1 MMTMKKIL
9 FLTVCVLLAFMMG
22 LSLAEGL
29 PETRSS
35 SPWVYSLLPDG
46 TAAITGYKGDAVA
59 LAVPPSL
66 DDIPVSAISYKA
78 LRRVGGLVNVILP
91 EGVTV
96 IEDHVFDDNFSLEN
110 IALPKTMTL
119 HRYKAQN
126 GTIVNYYLY
135 IPEAEDPAEKL
146 PILIYFLANGALNS
160 LWEAYFYNNIFLYH
174 SGEADSALASVPV
187 IRNIYIPLYAIFKM
201 SVKYPKFGILLLAT
215 FVSLFFIG
223 KEYRKKT
230 LLLFLTTFILSVG
243 ITFTR
248 NTFIYYYIYI
258 LAGFFAL
265 ALIPFCKG
273 MALIKKFFK
282 QNPAFMQGLITGA
295 LVVFYALI
303 LLLNK
308 NTYLIF
314 QKKEFL
320 AQFRYAETIN
330 QTPDARILTYD
341 VMDSGFYT
349 AAGLLPQNRFFCFLN
364 IESGY
369 PAILEEQNRLIEA
382 GYFDYIVTS
391 FSCEC
396 DWDNYVLVREETDTY
411 IDYTGE
417 KALDGYRLYKRI

>member
-1 MMTMKKIL
+1 MAGFCLYIL
-9 FLTVCVLLAFMMG
+9 
-22 LSLAEGL
+22 
-29 PETRSS
+29 
-35 SPWVYSLLPDG
+35 
-46 TAAITGYKGDAVA
+46 I
-59 LAVPPSL
+59 LAVKRKEFKRLWSL
-66 DDIPVSAISYKA
+66 VWRFAIGFLMLSAPV
-78 LRRVGGLVNVILP
+78 LV
-91 EGVTV
+91 
-96 IEDHVFDDNFSLEN
+96 
-110 IALPKTMTL
+110 
-119 HRYKAQN
+119 
-126 GTIVNYYLY
+126 
-135 IPEAEDPAEKL
+135 
-146 PILIYFLANGALNS
+146 YFLANGALAS

-174 SGEADSALASVPV
+174 SGETDSALASIPV
-187 IRNIYIPLYAIFKM
+187 IRNIYIPLYAICKM

-215 FVSLFFIG
+215 FVSLFFTG
-223 KEYRKKT
+223 KKYRKKT
-230 LLLFLTTFILSVG
+230 LLLFLATFVLSIG

-258 LAGFFAL
+258 LAGFFSL

-273 MALIKKFFK
+273 LAVIKKLFK
-282 QNPAFMQGLITGA
+282 QNPMFMQGLITGA

-308 NTYLIF
+308 NNYLIF

-330 QTPDARILTYD
+330 QTPNARILTYD

-364 IESGY
+364 IESSY

-391 FSCEC
+391 FFCEC
-396 DWDNYVLVREETDTY
+396 DWDNYVLIREETDTY

-417 KALDGYRLYKRI
+417 KTLYGYRLYKRI